1 MKICLRGFLRRER
14 ENAPGKHATS
24 APIHPLADCYK
35 LFCKPYFNRAAS
47 ASRNATRVKLTNLVT
62 LDDASDRSDSGG
74 RASGLHARSL
84 RNGQHFCGED
94 VLIWQAQVGRG
105 GREQP
110 VRLIDTITGYP
121 DAELPFRSSQN
132 HGFGVGKLS
141 HTCSRPPR
149 PTRYLSSALSLRP
162 GRSSSANSVDSKVRL
177 AWTFALDSFVPAI
190 ASRRARIQGH
200 QRRHYISPAFKRKRR
215 FFRVNAHCSG
225 QLLLQRFPSSAI
237 DLPKSQKKAFSNS
250 LLVHAYRLSLHRN
263 MSAST
268 PTDLVDERTYPY
280 GLGLLLQA
288 INGED
293 GETEDVHT
301 PSIVTT
307 PIQIQPLFFSDSEDE
322 ADEPPSPVPPRLWPP
337 LFPDSESERGQ
348 TPLFFPG
355 SDLEVESDR
364 GTPRPLP
371 LSFPADSDVD
381 SDRGTTPTP
390 AKRLLPLGWDT
401 EDEGTRNPVKKKPR
415 RQRFTV
421 ADFFDTEAAE
431 TDGDASGDEADTDDL
446 GFIDDDEPIHEFPHL
461 RKLSIPFAPENDE
474 DTLEDLEA
482 LAAEYEEAA
491 RAERQTRQREVP
503 AEDLTI
509 DEKLKLPLPP
519 SLAPIDSLPIFAICV
534 PPRWE
539 FSLLTFL
546 VQHRVAEAA
555 GILSAFSWGVRSG
568 LVCVEVRRFD
578 VDDNPIVRP
587 ASALIHALSQW
598 PYAHRCYGATEN
610 ILGQTLLQPR
620 EVPSTEKI
628 RLLCPPGDHR
638 FLDPFRIGHR
648 WARIS
653 EQGLYKG
660 DLAFVEE
667 YSPKTTLDS
676 DDYNILHVV
685 PCIAVDEKQARMKRP
700 PQRLLLQFSDYNVL
714 HQIDKVEFR
723 NQIVVWQDR
732 IFGRLGNFDGL
743 EQIQVKQWRYQ
754 TPTYELNAIPTDE
767 ELELF
772 RQSPS
777 RALNVLFIGHAC
789 ALQEGDRV
797 VVAQEQHNPYW
808 DAESGVIVRLATH
821 ELGGQLRHIAV
832 LLHSYDG
839 VTDLDAKSSEL
850 NDAWVVPVAQLRL
863 HLLAFQRFL
872 RFGDRVRI
880 VAGAYRNRSA
890 HVIGVDAGTVHL
902 HLSTTTSRTT
912 VSGSDES
919 PALNLEL
926 PLRLVATDF
935 RCGDVVRVT
944 RGPHKGKT
952 GLVIDIHVGGS
963 ISFYQV
969 SRRLHI
975 RSQEITVTQTEV
987 QHGKLA
993 LVPGAIRQDADEPLI
1008 RAPDP
1013 KYPKVD
1019 DLELD
1024 WKDALG
1030 ADRLVPFRD
1039 DDSNPSPVVRIPTN
1053 SIVFERF
1060 DHSDVQLSIQADDP
1074 WTVLERKQ
1082 KARRQELKDS
1092 ECWLIGMSVQV
1103 VGKHPL
1109 KGLRGIVLGYSWLTT
1124 RADPKYHKPDYSQLQ
1139 LQINIDQRLAFPSIK
1154 PLSWAILKNRL
1165 SYKLVLLLRRLRLRL
1180 PQCRRLLKTRVTRF
1194 MENPPVIDEITGG
1207 WLLEPSLVKK
1217 RIDVKVVD
1225 SDGFDE
1231 LSRRFSWLAQYIRKP
1246 QRDLANHIGYL
1257 VPLERPLKENQIHKD
1272 FIGVMCNNKRTVFPI
1287 PALTPCRTTPEG
1299 QSISDVQGRVII
1311 IGPDVLGSRTHVGQ
1325 YAEVLPQQTSWPGR
1339 VVVVRFAAERD
1350 RWGQATHEKGT
1361 YHLVALCRAHNGAIG
1376 GLPATDFNA

>member
-1 MKICLRGFLRRER
+1 MEKTAER
-14 ENAPGKHATS
+14 FG
-24 APIHPLADCYK
+24 
-35 LFCKPYFNRAAS
+35 
-47 ASRNATRVKLTNLVT
+47 
-62 LDDASDRSDSGG
+62 
-74 RASGLHARSL
+74 
-84 RNGQHFCGED
+84 GED
-94 VLIWQAQVGRG
+94 VLMRRARVGGG
-105 GREQP
+105 GREQN
-110 VRLIDTITGYP
+110 
-121 DAELPFRSSQN
+121 Q
-132 HGFGVGKLS
+132 GFGVGKLS
-141 HTCSRPPR
+141 YTCSRPPP
-149 PTRYLSSALSLRP
+149 PTRYLSSTLSGGP
-162 GRSSSANSVDSKVRL
+162 GRSSSVNSVDSRVRL
-177 AWTFALDSFVPAI
+177 PSTFALDSVVLAI
-190 ASRRARIQGH
+190 ASRWGRIQGYP
-200 QRRHYISPAFKRKRR
+200 RRHYISPAFKRKRR
-215 FFRVNAHCSG
+215 FIRVNAHCTA
-225 QLLLQRFPSSAI
+225 QLLLLRFPSSAI
-237 DLPKSQKKAFSNS
+237 DLPKSQKNAFS
-250 LLVHAYRLSLHRN
+250 VTRCC
-263 MSAST
+263 ST
-268 PTDLVDERTYPY
+268 PTDLVDERPHPY

-293 GETEDVHT
+293 VETEDVHT

-322 ADEPPSPVPPRLWPP
+322 ADEPPSPLPPRLWAP

-355 SDLEVESDR
+355 SDLEIESDR

-371 LSFPADSDVD
+371 LPFPPDSDVD
-381 SDRGTTPTP
+381 SDRGTMPTP

-401 EDEGTRNPVKKKPR
+401 EDEGTCNPVKKKPR

-431 TDGDASGDEADTDDL
+431 TDGNASGDEADTEDL

-461 RKLSIPFAPENDE
+461 RKLSIPFAPEDDE
-474 DTLEDLEA
+474 DTPEDLEA

-491 RAERQTRQREVP
+491 RAERRAERQTRQREVP
-503 AEDLTI
+503 AEDLSI

-519 SLAPIDSLPIFAICV
+519 SLAPIDSPPIFAIRV

-539 FSLLTFL
+539 FPLLTFL
-546 VQHRVAEAA
+546 AQHRVAEAA

-578 VDDNPIVRP
+578 VDDNPIARP
-587 ASALIHALSQW
+587 ASSLIHALSQW
-598 PYAHRCYGATEN
+598 PHAHRCYGAAEN

-638 FLDPFRIGHR
+638 FLDPFRIGRR

-667 YSPKTTLDS
+667 YSPKTALDS
-676 DDYNILHVV
+676 DDYDILHVV
-685 PCIAVDEKQARMKRP
+685 PRIAVDEKQARMKRP

-723 NQIVVWQDR
+723 NQIVIWQDR

-767 ELELF
+767 ELEMF

-777 RALNVLFIGHAC
+777 RALNVPFIGHAC

-821 ELGGQLRHIAV
+821 EVGGKLTRIAV
-832 LLHSYDG
+832 LLRSYDG
-839 VTDLDAKSSEL
+839 VTALDADSQEL
-850 NDAWVVPVAQLRL
+850 KDAWVVPVAQLRL
-863 HLLAFQRFL
+863 HLLAFQRVL
-872 RFGDRVRI
+872 RFGARVRI

-902 HLSTTTSRTT
+902 RLSSATSRTT
-912 VSGSDES
+912 ILGSGESPS
-919 PALNLEL
+919 PALDLEL

-975 RSQEITVTQTEV
+975 RSQEIIVTQTEV

-993 LVPGAIRQDADEPLI
+993 LVPAAIRKDADEPLI

-1013 KYPKVD
+1013 KYPKID

-1039 DDSNPSPVVRIPTN
+1039 DDSIPSPVVRIPTN

-1074 WTVLERKQ
+1074 WAVLERKQ

-1092 ECWLIGMSVQV
+1092 ERWLIGMSVQV

-1124 RADPKYHKPDYSQLQ
+1124 RADPKHHKPDYSQLQ
-1139 LQINIDQRLAFPSIK
+1139 LLINIDQRTSRDSVLFKSVVELRSRL
-1154 PLSWAILKNRL
+1154 PLDQAIIVGDTQE
-1165 SYKLVLLLRRLRLRL
+1165 SLVLQARPATPL
-1180 PQCRRLLKTRVTRF
+1180 PSPSPPPMPPPPEDPCYAVYG
-1194 MENPPVIDEITGG
+1194 EPPVIDEITGG

-1231 LSRRFSWLAQYIRKP
+1231 LSRRFSRLAQYIRKP

-1257 VPLERPLKENQIHKD
+1257 VPLERLLKENQIHKD

-1287 PALTPCRTTPEG
+1287 PALTPCRTTLEG

-1311 IGPDVLGSRTHVGQ
+1311 IGPDVVGSRTHVGE
-1325 YAEVLPQQTSWPGR
+1325 YAEVLPRQTSWPGR

-1350 RWGQATHEKGT
+1350 RSGQATREEGT
-1361 YHLVALCRAHNGAIG
+1361 YHLVSLCRALNAPIG
-1376 GLPATDFNA
+1376 NLLATNFNAYAMRERRRERLLLGKIPEEVHILDLEMTAGKLEVIVEAIQVERRSAGLHKGLGGELLALESLAQLEGQEEALEENFVARAGRN

>member
-1 MKICLRGFLRRER
+1 MK
-14 ENAPGKHATS
+14 T
-24 APIHPLADCYK
+24 
-35 LFCKPYFNRAAS
+35 AAS
-47 ASRNATRVKLTNLVT
+47 N
-62 LDDASDRSDSGG
+62 
-74 RASGLHARSL
+74 
-84 RNGQHFCGED
+84 
-94 VLIWQAQVGRG
+94 
-105 GREQP
+105 
-110 VRLIDTITGYP
+110 
-121 DAELPFRSSQN
+121 
-132 HGFGVGKLS
+132 
-141 HTCSRPPR
+141 
-149 PTRYLSSALSLRP
+149 
-162 GRSSSANSVDSKVRL
+162 SKVRL

-190 ASRRARIQGH
+190 ASRRARIQGY

-225 QLLLQRFPSSAI
+225 QLLLQHLPRSTI
-237 DLPKSQKKAFSNS
+237 DLPKSSKNRFFTHTAD
-250 LLVHAYRLSLHRN
+250 

-268 PTDLVDERTYPY
+268 PTDLVDERPYP
-280 GLGLLLQA
+280 GLLLQA

-293 GETEDVHT
+293 VETEEDVHT

-322 ADEPPSPVPPRLWPP
+322 ADEPPSSVPPRLWPP

-371 LSFPADSDVD
+371 PSFPPFPADSDVD

-401 EDEGTRNPVKKKPR
+401 EDEGTTTRNPVKKKPR

-431 TDGDASGDEADTDDL
+431 TDGNASGDEADTEDL

-461 RKLSIPFAPENDE
+461 RKLSIPFAPEDDE
-474 DTLEDLEA
+474 DTPEDLEA

-519 SLAPIDSLPIFAICV
+519 SLAPIDSPPIFAIRV

-546 VQHRVAEAA
+546 AQHRVAEAA
-555 GILSAFSWGVRSG
+555 GILSSLLLGCAGRAS
-568 LVCVEVRRFD
+568 
-578 VDDNPIVRP
+578 P

-598 PYAHRCYGATEN
+598 PHGHRCYGAAEN

-638 FLDPFRIGHR
+638 FLDPFSIGRR

-653 EQGLYKG
+653 EQGLYNG

-676 DDYNILHVV
+676 DDYDILHVV
-685 PCIAVDEKQARMKRP
+685 PRIAVDEKQARMKRP

-754 TPTYELNAIPTDE
+754 TPTYELNASPTDE
-767 ELELF
+767 ELEMF

-777 RALNVLFIGHAC
+777 RALNVPFIGHAC

-821 ELGGQLRHIAV
+821 ELGGQLRRIAV
-832 LLHSYDG
+832 LLRSYDG

-919 PALNLEL
+919 PSLNLEL

-1074 WTVLERKQ
+1074 WAVLERKQ

-1092 ECWLIGMSVQV
+1092 ERWLIGMSVQV

-1139 LQINIDQRLAFPSIK
+1139 LQINIDQRTSRDTVLFKSVVEPRSRL
-1154 PLSWAILKNRL
+1154 PLDQAVIVGDTQES
-1165 SYKLVLLLRRLRLRL
+1165 LVLQAR
-1180 PQCRRLLKTRVTRF
+1180 PATPPPSPSPPPMPPPPEDPCYAVYG
-1194 MENPPVIDEITGG
+1194 EPPVIDEITGG

-1231 LSRRFSWLAQYIRKP
+1231 LSRRFSRLAQYIRKP

-1287 PALTPCRTTPEG
+1287 PALTPCRTTPDG
-1299 QSISDVQGRVII
+1299 QSISDVLGRVII
-1311 IGPDVLGSRTHVGQ
+1311 IGPDVAGSRTRVGQ
-1325 YAEVLPQQTSWPGR
+1325 YAEVLPGQTSWPGR
-1339 VVVVRFAAERD
+1339 VVVVKFATEQD
-1350 RWGQATHEKGT
+1350 RWGQATREKGT
-1361 YHLVALCRAHNGAIG
+1361 YHLVALCRAQNAPIG
-1376 GLPATDFNA
+1376 NLLATDFNA